1 MGIRMKIIPCVNDC
15 DILEQVIK
23 TNDMDT
29 KIERIYIG
37 SYFCGNY
44 FLHIKLEDIKTLL
57 SHYKDKIRVTLVIP
71 MFSQHHLEQG
81 KRKLSYILENSKNV
95 IDEITVNDYG
105 MLSYIRNTYDI
116 KINLGRL
123 FMKDYRDPR
132 YGEYF
137 QQVLKPKIFT
147 NYLAEL
153 CRKYGIEGMEFDPTH
168 QVIDFS
174 KAPKNISI
182 GIHTPLCY
190 LTTGQICEFASIP
203 KKTELKYRPNTSCQ
217 KECQSCHL
225 TYVDDEN
232 LTWYRW
238 GRAIY
243 FKNEEV
249 CIQGVDTIR
258 EIRFPLEKVK
268 GMDGQL

>member
-57 SHYKDKIRVTLVIP
+57 SHYKDKIRVTLVLP

-190 LTTGQICEFASIP
+190 LTTG
-203 KKTELKYRPNTSCQ
+203 
-217 KECQSCHL
+217 
-225 TYVDDEN
+225 
-232 LTWYRW
+232 
-238 GRAIY
+238 
-243 FKNEEV
+243 
-249 CIQGVDTIR
+249 
-258 EIRFPLEKVK
+258 
-268 GMDGQL
+268 